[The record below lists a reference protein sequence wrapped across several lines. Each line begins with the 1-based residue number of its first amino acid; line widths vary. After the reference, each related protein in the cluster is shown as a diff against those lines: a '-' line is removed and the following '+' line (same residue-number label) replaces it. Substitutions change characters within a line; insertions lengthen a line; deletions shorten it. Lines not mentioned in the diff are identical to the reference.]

1 MDRIELVR
9 MLVLNEI
16 CDDYENVDQIIL
28 PRVAEDAAKCGL
40 LIERSEAVNA
50 LAGLVQNGLAKAYRL
65 SPFEPYSTEL
75 QGMPPLDVIEQD
87 FETYFWAT
95 KSGIDLQRSHM
106 TSWPFDERPDWRLDV
121 PPSGQN
127 VV

>member
-9 MLVLNEI
+9 LLVLCEI

-28 PRVAEDAAKCGL
+28 PNVAKRAAKCGL
-40 LIERSEAVNA
+40 VIERSEIVNA
-50 LAGLVQNGLAKAYRL
+50 LAGLVQDGLAKAYRL

-75 QGMPPLDVIEQD
+75 QGMPPLDVIEEF

-95 KSGIDLQRSHM
+95 KKGIDLQLSH
-106 TSWPFDERPDWRLDV
+106 DDIVALRRRR
-121 PPSGQN
+121 
-127 VV
+127 